1 MCGKQVFNQILNTD
15 ANKQKSVA
23 ILGDSMRS
31 TKMDGKFLR
40 DWNPIKKYMLCIF
53 QVHEQSA

>member
-15 ANKQKSVA
+15 ANKQKSVV

-31 TKMDGKFLR
+31 TKIDGKFLR
-40 DWNPIKKYMLCIF
+40 DWNPIEKCMLRIF